1 MPEESLNSNHA
12 RRLSVTCRHIDKLLA
27 DMENALSVASS
38 KNAFPEYL
46 SDVTPAQRR
55 VIEDYVARIRAQL
68 ARVLDGQGIERPEP
82 SIPVSRSLHTALTFI
97 AIAVEEL
104 QPKYMRGYGEVP
116 PAAAVELNGIASE
129 LLGLVSQLDQYVMRG
144 VGENLQDRLQRLE
157 QQGDEVA
164 LLKRLETIISE
175 QGLVEFRSTVSM
187 ILDRLEDNLFEIAVF
202 GRVSSGKSSLLNATL
217 GTDVLPVGVTPITAV
232 PTRIIYG
239 EAPLVNVWFAN
250 RSPEQFEISRL
261 ADFVAEQRNPGN
273 EKHVTRIVL
282 QMSSPRLRDG
292 IVFVDTPGLGS
303 LATRGAAE
311 TLAYLPRCD
320 LGVVLID
327 AGSTLTPDDLKT
339 IQTLYEAGTPANVLL
354 SKADLLIAEDRAQVT
369 EYVKDHIQSEL
380 NLKTQVHPVS
390 AMPAGRDL
398 LTQWFENDI
407 APLYSQR
414 QDLKL
419 RSIRRKIGTL
429 QQSVEAA
436 LRSRLRSKGH
446 EPAVG
451 SEKLRDVEARL
462 RQASGKLQ
470 ETRATARKIT
480 DEIGD
485 LASRSLWNAAADL
498 VELWSKGSNES
509 GTHQVVLHAVNQT
522 VQEKAKALHD
532 LLHSLGRELYES
544 LRSTAETL
552 KLTDAPT
559 AEEFSTL
566 LREMPVFDVG
576 PISLTVERPTVALV
590 FGPRFAER
598 RIANKL
604 ARSIGPQILRALSAY
619 RQLACDWSD
628 RAVIQVQRRFD
639 AYANGYRAQ
648 LERMVGSHELSSEQE
663 QTIRRSLNTLRE
675 SQAKEP
681 GRRFRSG
688 TGCAG
693 VSGTLKSVRAGER
706 NTTTWSSI

>member
-12 RRLSVTCRHIDKLLA
+12 RRLSVTCRHIDKQLA
-27 DMENALSVASS
+27 DIENALNVASS

-46 SDVTPAQRR
+46 SDVSPAQRR
-55 VIEDYVARIRAQL
+55 VIEDYIARIRAQL
-68 ARVLDGQGIERPEP
+68 ARVLNGQGIERPEP

-97 AIAVEEL
+97 AIAAEEL

-116 PAAAVELNGIASE
+116 PSAAVELNGIAGE
-129 LLGLVSQLDQYVMRG
+129 LLSLANQLDQYVTHG
-144 VGENLQDRLQRLE
+144 AGENLQERLQRLE

-164 LLKRLETIISE
+164 LLKRVETIIAE

-187 ILDRLEDNLFEIAVF
+187 ILDRLEDNRFEIAVF

-217 GTDVLPVGVTPITAV
+217 GTDVLPVAVTPITAV

-239 EAPLVNVWFAN
+239 ETSAVNVWFAN
-250 RSPEQFEISRL
+250 RPPEQFEISRL

-273 EKHVTRIVL
+273 EKHVTRIML

-339 IQTLYEAGTPANVLL
+339 IQTLYDAGTPANVLL
-354 SKADLLIAEDRAQVT
+354 SKADLLTVDERAQVI
-369 EYVKDHIQSEL
+369 EYVKGHIRSEL
-380 NLKTQVHPVS
+380 NLETQVHSVSVMPV
-390 AMPAGRDL
+390 GRDL

-407 APLYSQR
+407 APLYSKR
-414 QDLKL
+414 QELKR
-419 RSIRRKIGTL
+419 RSIRRKVGTL

-436 LRSRLRSKGH
+436 LRARLRSKRH
-446 EPAVG
+446 EPAIDA
-451 SEKLRDVEARL
+451 ERLRDVEAGL

-470 ETRATARKIT
+470 ETHATARKIT
-480 DEIGD
+480 DEIGE

-498 VELWSKGSNES
+498 VALWSTDSHEN
-509 GTHQVVLHAVNQT
+509 GTQQVVLDAVKRT
-522 VQEKAKALHD
+522 VQEKAKTLHD
-532 LLHSLGRELYES
+532 LLHSTGRELYDS
-544 LRSTAETL
+544 LRSTANLL
-552 KLTDAPT
+552 KLADAPT
-559 AEEFSTL
+559 AEEFSAL

-576 PISLTVERPTVALV
+576 PMTPTMKRPAMALIL
-590 FGPRFAER
+590 GRRFAER

-604 ARSIGPQILRALSAY
+604 ARSIGPQVLRAVSGY
-619 RQLACDWSD
+619 RQLAHDW
-628 RAVIQVQRRFD
+628 AEKTVGQIQRRFE
-639 AYANGYRAQ
+639 AYASGYRAQ
-648 LERMVGSHELSSEQE
+648 VGRMVGSQELSSEQE
-663 QTIRRSLNTLRE
+663 QAIRHSLDALQGKHAE
-675 SQAKEP
+675 EPVQA
-681 GRRFRSG
+681 
-688 TGCAG
+688 AG
-693 VSGTLKSVRAGER
+693 
-706 NTTTWSSI
+706 